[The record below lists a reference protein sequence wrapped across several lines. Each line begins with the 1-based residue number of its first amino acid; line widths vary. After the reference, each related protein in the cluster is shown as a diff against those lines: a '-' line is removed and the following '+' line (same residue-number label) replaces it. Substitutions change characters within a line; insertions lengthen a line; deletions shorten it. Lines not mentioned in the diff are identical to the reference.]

1 MVCSFPIGDQLTT
14 RRSSDDEEEGGRTIP
29 RYLVIRGICAK
40 MAIIKANI
48 RLIALFLFFVG
59 VTIYIS
65 CFTYGELKNEV
76 KLF

>member
-1 MVCSFPIGDQLTT
+1 MVYSFPMGDQLTT

-48 RLIALFLFFVG
+48 RLSTLFLFFIG
-59 VTIYIS
+59 VTILACYTTKDKI
-65 CFTYGELKNEV
+65 CKRMIM
-76 KLF
+76 